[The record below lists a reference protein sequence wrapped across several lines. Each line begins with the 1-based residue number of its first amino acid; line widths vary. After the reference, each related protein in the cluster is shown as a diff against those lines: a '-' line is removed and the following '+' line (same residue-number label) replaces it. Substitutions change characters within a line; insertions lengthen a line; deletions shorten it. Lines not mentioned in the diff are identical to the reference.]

1 MKRIGIFS
9 VVLLCAIQITAQ
21 TFHISGVVRDAESKA
36 SLKEAVVYL
45 KETGV
50 YCPTNDNGGYNFQV
64 SKSNELTL
72 IVEKI
77 GYVTQRTQIHPSEK
91 NITVNIDLKSTVISF
106 GEVTVSSTKNDQFLK
121 DTPLPIEVSN
131 KEQIFNSTAISISDA
146 LRSVPGITV
155 ARDGMWGT
163 DINIRGLSRQ
173 NVVTL
178 IDGNRIETTSNHA
191 ASLSLVDVM
200 DIDHAEVIK
209 GGISTLYGTGATGG
223 AVSITSKKPGY
234 SQDFRFKGSA
244 TSGFSSANR
253 EVANNVTLNATSA
266 AWFAK
271 LSGTIRNAD
280 NVITPVGTLPN
291 SYFHDQSY
299 SAAVGIKPI
308 DDHQLLLDFQGVHG
322 TDIGIPGGK
331 SFPQNDT
338 ARARYTKSD
347 RLMYSAEYKI
357 NNLLPS
363 LSNLSLKYF
372 HQKITRDVEVKAS
385 DTTTL
390 APGADH
396 NAYGLQL
403 ISNWI
408 TGENSTLTAG
418 VDNWQR
424 SYAGHKMT
432 TIIYKLKPKTII
444 KGEFPVPN
452 SKYNSLGMFAQ
463 ENLNLFNNT
472 LKLNV
477 GGRFDNINVS
487 NENAN
492 NPIYLIVNGVRNDN
506 PARDSLSSFAA
517 STHHDKSWS
526 ANFGAIYS
534 LTNII
539 DATFNASHAF
549 RSPVMEERYQ
559 YINNGGSILLGNPD
573 LKPEIG
579 EFLDLGLRMH
589 AKTYS
594 AKINVF
600 SNYFSD
606 LVVDSLISSS
616 SKVKT
621 FRKAN
626 VGKANLY
633 GFDGSYEINVF
644 SNLVV
649 YQMFSYVRGE
659 DTHNHKNLAQVPP
672 FNTKY
677 GFKYHFNEL
686 GTIDGSAFTY
696 STQNNIGGDD
706 VRTPG
711 YTVFNLYLSTEKFSL
726 SSVDLKFASGVEN
739 IFNKNYRDHLSTD
752 RGLIKSEPGR
762 NAFLKLE
769 LSW

>member
-9 VVLLCAIQITAQ
+9 VVLLCTIQIAAQ
-21 TFHISGVVRDAESKA
+21 TFHISGFVRDAESKTA
-36 SLKEAVVYL
+36 LKDVVVYL

-50 YCPTNDNGGYNFQV
+50 YCQTNESGEYGFQV
-64 SKSNELTL
+64 SKSKDLTL
-72 IVEKI
+72 TVEKI

-91 NITVNIDLKSTVISF
+91 NTIVNIDLKSTVISF

-131 KEQIFNSTAISISDA
+131 KEQILNSTAISISDA
-146 LRSVPGITV
+146 LRNVPGITV

-223 AVSITSKKPGY
+223 VVSISSKKPGY
-234 SQDFRFKGSA
+234 SEDFRFKGSA
-244 TSGFSSANR
+244 TSGFSTANR

-266 AWFAK
+266 DWFAK

-280 NVITPVGTLPN
+280 NVITPAGTLPN

-299 SAAVGIKPI
+299 SAAFGIKPM

-331 SFPQNDT
+331 SFPQTDIS
-338 ARARYTKSD
+338 RARYTKSD

-363 LSNLSLKYF
+363 LSNVSLKYF

-385 DTTTL
+385 PTQL
-390 APGADH
+390 LEPGADH
-396 NAYGLQL
+396 NTNGIQL
-403 ISNWI
+403 LSNWV
-408 TGENSTLTAG
+408 TGENSHLTAG
-418 VDNWQR
+418 IDEWQR
-424 SYAGHKMT
+424 EYAGHRT
-432 TIIYKLKPKTII
+432 TTVTSGATKKITGDY
-444 KGEFPVPN
+444 PVPN
-452 SKYNSLGMFAQ
+452 SKYNSLGLYAQ
-463 ENLNLFNNT
+463 EDVALFENK
-472 LKLNV
+472 LKLNL
-477 GGRFDNINVS
+477 GGRYDAIKVS
-487 NENAN
+487 NDDTK
-492 NPIYLIVNGVRNDN
+492 NPIYTIINGVRNDN
-506 PARDSLSSFAA
+506 PARNAATSFAA
-517 STHHDKSWS
+517 STHHDQSWS
-526 ANFGAIYS
+526 ANFGALYS
-534 LTNII
+534 ITGNL
-539 DATFNASHAF
+539 DATFNVSHAF

-559 YINNGGSILLGNPD
+559 YINNGGDIYIGNPD

-579 EFLDLGLRMH
+579 SFLDLGLRLSERN
-589 AKTYS
+589 YS
-594 AKINVF
+594 AKVNVF
-600 SNYFSD
+600 SNYFND
-606 LVVDSLISSS
+606 LVVDAPVIIDSLYQ
-616 SKVKT
+616 KT
-621 FRKAN
+621 N
-626 VGKANLY
+626 VGKAHLY
-633 GFDGSYEINVF
+633 GFDGSYEV
-644 SNLVV
+644 NLISQVVV

-659 DTHNHKNLAQVPP
+659 DTKNHKNLAQVPP
-672 FNTKY
+672 FNTRY
-677 GFKYHFNEL
+677 GIKYHVSDF
-686 GTIDGSAFTY
+686 GTIDISAFTY
-696 STQNNIGGDD
+696 STQTNTGSGEI
-706 VRTPG
+706 RTPG
-711 YTVFNLYLSTEKFSL
+711 YTVYNLYVSTDKYNL
-726 SSVDLKFASGVEN
+726 PGVDFRLVTGVEN
-739 IFNKNYRDHLSTD
+739 ILNKNYRDHLSTD